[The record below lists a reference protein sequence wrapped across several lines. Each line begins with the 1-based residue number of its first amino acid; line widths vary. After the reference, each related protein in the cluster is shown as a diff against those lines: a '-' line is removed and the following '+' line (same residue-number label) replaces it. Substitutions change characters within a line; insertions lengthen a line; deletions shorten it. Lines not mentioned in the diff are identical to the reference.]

1 MSARTLLASKSN
13 CGAARASIVFS
24 DFSQTRQ
31 AATNKIGG
39 ETAVHPC
46 ASAIASR
53 GANAFWQKRSVNAV
67 TAW

>member
-13 CGAARASIVFS
+13 CGAARASIVFP

-46 ASAIASR
+46 ASATPL
-53 GANAFWQKRSVNAV
+53 GARTHFGRNAPSTR
-67 TAW
+67 